1 MQSQAYLENRN
12 IAVLVA
18 LEALVLAML
27 GTGTILWMT
36 LYRYESATT
45 TQTTQTTQTTID
57 LPNSINNTCAT
68 RSSY

>member
-1 MQSQAYLENRN
+1 
-12 IAVLVA
+12 
-18 LEALVLAML
+18 ML

-45 TQTTQTTQTTID
+45 TQTTQTTID